1 MSRNKSAI
9 NRADWLQHV
18 STWHASELTQ
28 AAYCRQH
35 KLNATTFNGWINRGR
50 KALSGTAPFTTVPI
64 VIQTDTPGVSA
75 MSPMILRHSTG
86 WQLTLPADV
95 QITWLARLLNE
106 LA

>member
-1 MSRNKSAI
+1 MSRIKSVI

-18 STWHASELTQ
+18 STWRASELTQ

-50 KALSGTAPFTTVPI
+50 KIPSSTTQLTTVPV
-64 VIQTDTPGVSA
+64 VIQTDTPAASSL
-75 MSPMILRHSTG
+75 SPIVLQHSTG

>member
-1 MSRNKSAI
+1 MSRIKSII
-9 NRADWLQHV
+9 NRADWLQHIT
-18 STWHASELTQ
+18 TWRASELTQ

-50 KALSGTAPFTTVPI
+50 KTLSSRTQLTTVPV
-64 VIQTDTPGVSA
+64 VIQTDAPATSA
-75 MSPMILRHSTG
+75 LSPIVLHHGTG
-86 WQLTLPADV
+86 WQLALPADV

>member
-1 MSRNKSAI
+1 MSRIKSLI

-18 STWHASELTQ
+18 SIWRASELTQ
-28 AAYCRQH
+28 AAYCRQN

-50 KALSGTAPFTTVPI
+50 KAPSSTTQLTTVPV
-64 VIQTDTPGVSA
+64 VIQTEAPAVSTL
-75 MSPMILRHSTG
+75 SPIVLQHSTG
-86 WQLTLPADV
+86 WQLSLPADV